1 MSVHQNTASR
11 TSGSSLIFSV
21 TDQGDADDLAGP
33 SQQECVD
40 ISPELV
46 RTNFSSLLYKLAMTK
61 NIRTRSQT
69 HLSRFSELYITAIGK
84 GCRTKSDVCR
94 HNASVAGGLNRQTLK
109 SMWMTLAIIL
119 EGSETRGKQNKSAL
133 SFVLMTTVQNLLL
146 QRADAG
152 DVQTCVVL
160 CEVMDAISPPVKAGD
175 TAKSALPNIEIEV
188 IREWYLSY
196 IDLLQQMCLFTQAA
210 SLIRNCKDPVIGA
223 LNQQSTT

>member
-1 MSVHQNTASR
+1 MCRHLAR
-11 TSGSSLIFSV
+11 AGKKTSLF
-21 TDQGDADDLAGP
+21 
-33 SQQECVD
+33 
-40 ISPELV
+40 
-46 RTNFSSLLYKLAMTK
+46 SLLITLDMTE
-61 NIRTRSQT
+61 RLVFVQT
-69 HLSRFSELYITAIGK
+69 HLSRFSEYYLTAIGK
-84 GCRTKSDVCR
+84 GCKTKADICR
-94 HNASVAGGLNRQTLK
+94 HNANVAGGLNRQTLS

-119 EGSETRGKQNKSAL
+119 EGSDSRSKQSKSAL
-133 SFVLMTTVQNLLL
+133 SFLLTNTVQNLLL

-160 CEVMDAISPPVKAGD
+160 CEVMDAILPPVKAGD
-175 TAKSALPNIEIEV
+175 AAKSALPNIEIQV